1 MNLLRKEELTSMSNV
16 KKYKITVVRK
26 SFKELNGVQGQN
38 LHAVREKL
46 RNRIKNEHFP
56 DKWDSVWYEV
66 IKSEEVK

>member
-1 MNLLRKEELTSMSNV
+1 MSNA

-26 SFKELNGVQGQN
+26 SFKELSGVQGQN

-46 RNRIKNEHFP
+46 RNRIKHENFP